1 MRGANSDSKNWKMR
15 EGTSIKHLTR
25 PLVKPAQE
33 GDLLFPAMTT
43 DTRRMT
49 TVVIRYLDF
58 VVRR

>member
-1 MRGANSDSKNWKMR
+1 MRGAKSDSKNWKMR
-15 EGTSIKHLTR
+15 DGSPHTHLTR

-33 GDLLFPAMTT
+33 GDFLFPAMTT

-49 TVVIRYLDF
+49 TVVIRYIDF